1 VELNGRSVL
10 LTGATGG
17 IGKAIARAL
26 HARGAKLLVTGRR
39 LDVLESLKEELGD
52 RVDVHQADLALAEG
66 VEELAARAAVCDV
79 LVANAALPASGRL
92 EDFSPEQI
100 DRALDVNLRAP
111 MQLARAALP
120 GMRERGEGHLVF
132 ISSMSGKVA
141 AGGGSVYSAT
151 KFGIR
156 GFALSLRD
164 ELLDTGVG
172 VTTVFPG
179 FIRDAGMWAETGL
192 SLPRGVGTRTP
203 EDVADAVV
211 RGIEGNKAEIDV
223 APLVMRASARMS
235 GVSPGLVA
243 AGARRMGSSSF
254 ADALAK
260 AQRHKR

>member
-1 VELNGRSVL
+1 MELDGRSVL

-17 IGKAIARAL
+17 IGEAIARAL
-26 HARGAKLLVTGRR
+26 HARAARLLVTGRR
-39 LDVLESLKEELGD
+39 LDALESLKAELGE
-52 RVDVHQADLALAEG
+52 RVDVHPADLVRPDD
-66 VEELAARAAVCDV
+66 VEQLAARAAGCAV

-92 EDFSPEQI
+92 GDFSGGEI

-111 MQLARAALP
+111 VRLAHALLP
-120 GMRERGEGHLVF
+120 GMLERGEGHLVF
-132 ISSMSGKVA
+132 MSSMSGKVA

-179 FIRDAGMWAETGL
+179 FISEAGMWAETGL

-203 EDVADAVV
+203 SDVAAAVV
-211 RGIEGNKAEIDV
+211 KGIERDAAEIDV
-223 APLVMRASARMS
+223 APLAMRASARLS
-235 GVSPGLVA
+235 GIAPGLVA

-254 ADALAK
+254 ADALAR